1 MIHSSALVEGAGM
14 GRSETPGW
22 NSIFFNWEIFLWLQ
36 PSMIWFR
43 WAFISATTLE
53 NGIKDG
59 PYIHSK
65 RNGIHIIDLIQ
76 TYSYLKEASH
86 FLTESAAQGKTFLSL
101 APKTEQLD

>member
-1 MIHSSALVEGAGM
+1 LGD
-14 GRSETPGW
+14 
-22 NSIFFNWEIFLWLQ
+22 FFV
-36 PSMIWFR
+36 
-43 WAFISATTLE
+43 ATTIDDMVQMGLHFGHHARKW
-53 NGIKDG
+53 NPKMA

-101 APKTEQLD
+101 APKQAARLISKAAMESECFISINDGWVEC